1 MWINDEPLPSY
12 SGWYSDDPPSQ
23 DLREQ
28 LRERRE
34 IEVLLRGNR
43 VCDVLLAGR
52 YDGAK

>member
-12 SGWYSDDPPSQ
+12 SGWHSNDAPPQ

-34 IEVLLRGNR
+34 IETLVRGSR
-43 VCDVLLAGR
+43 VCDVLLASR
-52 YDGAK
+52 YDGAE